1 MGIHPILPL
10 YLVSAKFTAL
20 IVQKTISTNTMFYFA
35 RMSAE
40 IEKATLQEQFE
51 SVIATEDK
59 LLIWEFLNDQN
70 ISEVAELINEY
81 PEYEAQIIGNMAIH
95 RAASVFKILD
105 IAQQKDIIKELPT
118 SKTAELLNELSAD
131 DRTDFLEE
139 LPKSVIRDLIKLLDP
154 EERKITLSLL
164 GYPEDS
170 VGRLMTPD
178 YVYVYEQD
186 TMADVF
192 ATIRRFGKNSET
204 IDVIYVINQK
214 GELIDDVRIR
224 DVILATPD
232 KTIDEIIDGRVVA
245 LKVYDDQESAAQVFK
260 MNNRVALPVT
270 DNNNILLG
278 IVTIDDMLWVA
289 NEEFSEDMQKMGG
302 TEALDEPYLDIPLL
316 KLFRKRIGWLVV
328 LFLGEMLTA
337 TAMGYFEDEI
347 AKAVVLAL
355 FVPLIISSGG
365 NSGSQASTLI
375 IQAMAVGEITLTD
388 WWRVFRRELLS
399 GVMLGTVLGIIGFIR
414 VGIWHSIAPNV
425 YGAHWIEIGC
435 TVGFSLIGV
444 VLWGTLSGSMLPML
458 LKKLGADPAVSS
470 APFVATLVDVTG
482 LVIYFSFA
490 YLFLRGLLL

>member
-1 MGIHPILPL
+1 MSLELEHPDLFERFEQ
-10 YLVSAKFTAL
+10 LVAKEHKL
-20 IVQKTISTNTMFYFA
+20 
-35 RMSAE
+35 E
-40 IEKATLQEQFE
+40 IR
-51 SVIATEDK
+51 
-59 LLIWEFLNDQN
+59 EFLNSQN
-70 ISEVAELINEY
+70 ISDVADLINEY
-81 PEYEAQIIGNMAIH
+81 PEYEAQIIANMAIH

-105 IAQQKDIIKELPT
+105 IAQQKDIVKELPS
-118 SKTAELLNELSAD
+118 SKTAELLNELPAD

-139 LPKSVIRDLIKLLDP
+139 LPKAAIRDLIKLLDP

-178 YVYVYEQD
+178 YVYVYAHNTVEQ
-186 TMADVF
+186 VF
-192 ATIRRFGKNSET
+192 ETVRKHARNSET
-204 IDVIYVINQK
+204 IDVVYVIDERGQ
-214 GELIDDVRIR
+214 LIDDIRIR
-224 DVILATPD
+224 DVILAATD
-232 KTIDEIIDGRVVA
+232 KKVEEIIDGRVVS
-245 LKVYDDQESAAQVFK
+245 LNVNDDQENASQVFK
-260 MNNRVALPVT
+260 MNNRVALPVV
-270 DNNNILLG
+270 DENNILLG

-302 TEALDEPYLDIPLL
+302 TEALNEPYLDIPLL

-328 LFLGEMLTA
+328 LFIGEMLTA

-375 IQAMAVGEITLTD
+375 IQAMAIGEISIAD
-388 WWRVFRRELLS
+388 WWRVLRRELIS
-399 GVMLGTVLGIIGFIR
+399 GLLLGAVLGFIGFIR
-414 VGIWHSIAPNV
+414 VMVWHSIVPDI
-425 YGAHWIEIGC
+425 YGPHYMMIAS

-482 LVIYFSFA
+482 LIIYFSFA
-490 YLFLRGLLL
+490 YLFLQGLLL